1 MVKGPCL
8 NRVGQILFIT
18 LVLAVSC
25 APSEEK
31 KVKKQFE
38 LLSKW
43 VSKDSRENAF
53 TMAKKIQNI
62 TTLFTDDCTISV
74 PEESL
79 SGTYSRN
86 EISRYAG
93 QARLRFSKFSLRFTD
108 YHIDFPEAAM
118 ATVNLTVRVTGQST
132 AGERVDEIREL
143 RCVLRKSE
151 DTWVFRSIE
160 VVEVL
165 KK

>member
-1 MVKGPCL
+1 MVKAPAL
-8 NRVGQILFIT
+8 SRVAQIMIIAI
-18 LVLAVSC
+18 VLAVSC

-31 KVKKQFE
+31 RVKKQFE

-43 VSKDSRENAF
+43 VSKDSGENAF
-53 TMAKKIQNI
+53 TLAKKIQNI
-62 TTLFTDDCTISV
+62 ANLFVDDCKITV

-79 SGTYSRN
+79 SGTYAKD

-93 QARLRFSKFSLRFTD
+93 QARLRFSKLSLRFND
-108 YHIDFPEAAM
+108 FDIDFPEEAM
-118 ATVNLTVRVTGQST
+118 ANVYLTARVTGQST

-143 RCVLRKSE
+143 QCVLRKIE
-151 DTWVFRSIE
+151 DTWFFSSIE